1 MAHIKERVPREKI
14 DGVTTKE
21 LWEMYCK
28 NGLDIR
34 KTSQKT
40 VKGKEQEEGKGGP
53 REIIHLMT
61 VMVKMSLS
69 NQICS
74 PTPFIPGQIWGKFKT
89 NNDLWDKLQ

>member
-1 MAHIKERVPREKI
+1 MAHIKERVPKEKI

-40 VKGKEQEEGKGGP
+40 VKGKEQEEGKG
-53 REIIHLMT
+53 H
-61 VMVKMSLS
+61 
-69 NQICS
+69 
-74 PTPFIPGQIWGKFKT
+74 
-89 NNDLWDKLQ
+89 

>member
-1 MAHIKERVPREKI
+1 MEFRKIGGHRKKNKGNNRVSRKDMFMAHIKERVPREKI

-40 VKGKEQEEGKGGP
+40 VKGKEQEEGKGEP
-53 REIIHLMT
+53 RG
-61 VMVKMSLS
+61 
-69 NQICS
+69 NN
-74 PTPFIPGQIWGKFKT
+74 PFNDNNGKDESK
-89 NNDLWDKLQ
+89 

>member
-40 VKGKEQEEGKGGP
+40 VKGKEQEEVGQGSKSHVLSWALKTFDP
-53 REIIHLMT
+53 ITSFLPSVEEVSHLA
-61 VMVKMSLS
+61 
-69 NQICS
+69 
-74 PTPFIPGQIWGKFKT
+74 GQQVGR
-89 NNDLWDKLQ
+89 

>member
-1 MAHIKERVPREKI
+1 MAHIKETVPKEKI

-53 REIIHLMT
+53 RG
-61 VMVKMSLS
+61 
-69 NQICS
+69 NN
-74 PTPFIPGQIWGKFKT
+74 PFNDNNGKDESK
-89 NNDLWDKLQ
+89 